1 MIVTLIRTVIL
12 YLFVIISM
20 RIMGKRQIGDMQP
33 NELVTT
39 ILISEIATVPIQDV
53 DQPVLNGVMAIA
65 LLVAMEIAMSI
76 IAMKS
81 GLLRCAIN
89 GRPIIVIRK
98 GKIDQKALKQLR
110 MTIDDLMENLR
121 SQQVFSVEDVEL
133 ALVETNG
140 SISLMLTPNKQ
151 PLTVEQSNF
160 TPDNSGVPVPVICDG
175 KLQPHFMSSMEVSEH
190 QVREALTSRKLRI
203 TEVFLMT
210 IDANGKASVILKE
223 AQK

>member
-190 QVREALTSRKLRI
+190 QVREALTSSKLRI

>member
-1 MIVTLIRTVIL
+1 MIVTIIRTAIL

-39 ILISEIATVPIQDV
+39 ILISEIATVPIQDM
-53 DQPVLNGVMAIA
+53 DQPVINGVMAIA
-65 LLVAMEIAMSI
+65 LLVALEVIMSI
-76 IAMKS
+76 FAMKS
-81 GLLRCAIN
+81 GMIRCAIN

-98 GKIDQKALKQLR
+98 GLLDQKALKQLR

-121 SQQVFSVEDVEL
+121 SQQVFSIEDVEL

-140 SISLMLTPNKQ
+140 SISIMLAPDKQ
-151 PLTVEQSNF
+151 PFTVGDSN
-160 TPDNSGVPVPVICDG
+160 TPLDTSGVPVPVICDG

-190 QVREALTSRKLRI
+190 AVRQALSSRKLRI
-203 TEVFLMT
+203 DEVFLMT
-210 IDANGKASVILKE
+210 IESNGKASVIKKE
-223 AQK
+223 KG

>member
-1 MIVTLIRTVIL
+1 MIVTLIRTAIL

-39 ILISEIATVPIQDV
+39 ILISEIATVPIQDM

-65 LLVAMEIAMSI
+65 LLVALEVVMSI

-81 GLLRCAIN
+81 GTLRCAIN

-121 SQQVFSVEDVEL
+121 SQQVFSVEDIEL

-140 SISLMLTPNKQ
+140 SISLMLTPEKQ
-151 PLTVEQSNF
+151 PLTVGQSESP
-160 TPDNSGVPVPVICDG
+160 PDLSGVPVPVICDG

-190 QVREALTSRKLRI
+190 AVRQALTSRKLRLD
-203 TEVFLMT
+203 EVFLMT
-210 IDANGKASVILKE
+210 IDANGKASVIIKE
-223 AQK
+223 QGK

>member
-1 MIVTLIRTVIL
+1 MIITIIRTAIL
-12 YLFVIISM
+12 YLFVIVGM

-39 ILISEIATVPIQDV
+39 ILISEIATVPIQDM

-65 LLVAMEIAMSI
+65 LLVALEVIMSI
-76 IAMKS
+76 LSMKS
-81 GLLRCAIN
+81 GLLRCLIN

-98 GKIDQKALKQLR
+98 GKIDQKALSQLR
-110 MTIDDLMENLR
+110 MTLSDLMENLR

-140 SISLMLTPNKQ
+140 SLSLMLTPEKQ
-151 PLTVEQSNF
+151 PLTVGQSDA
-160 TPDNSGVPVPVICDG
+160 PADKSGVPVPVICDG

-190 QVREALTSRKLRI
+190 TVKQALSSRKLCI
-203 TEVFLMT
+203 DDVFLMT
-210 IDANGKASVILKE
+210 VDATGKASVIVKE
-223 AQK
+223 QGK